1 MQADKLKSSTNK
13 SLFASGVKIHF
24 VGIGGVGMS
33 GLAELL
39 HSSGSTVTGSDL
51 TENNYTK
58 RLKQIGVTVYQGHKP
73 EHLGSAEIIVQSSAV
88 PEDNIEILTAKKQNL
103 PVIKRPEALAEVM
116 RLKRELVVAGT
127 HGKTTTTHLLSSI
140 LIHSKKDPTVVI
152 GGKSQVF
159 NSTARLGKGEW
170 FVAESDESDG
180 GFKHLSPEIAVL
192 TNIDTD
198 HLDYYGSFEKLKD
211 SFLNFI
217 LKVPFY
223 GTIIA
228 WGDQE
233 TVRNLL
239 SNIKQKIIFYGFNE
253 DNHFRMKK
261 LKEQQYELFVD
272 NNKVGIFTS
281 PLPGKMN
288 ALNALAAC
296 ATAMTMGI
304 SFEECQKCFQNFR
317 GVDRR
322 FQKKGDWK
330 DVEIYDDYAHHPVE
344 IESVLSAFREKFGNN
359 KRLVVLF
366 EPHRFTRTQFCWSDF
381 LKCFKEAD
389 QVFLLNIYPA
399 SEPPINGI
407 TSQQLAKEINQH
419 TPCTYCPEE
428 DTLSILSKFLTEKDI
443 LITMGAGSVYK
454 YGETLLNRTGSYK
467 LKNLLRTFQN
477 SAF

>member
-1 MQADKLKSSTNK
+1 MKPTNVLKISSANK
-13 SLFASGVKIHF
+13 PLFAAGVKIHF

-58 RLKQIGVTVYQGHKP
+58 RLKQIGITVYQGHKP
-73 EHLGSAEIIVQSSAV
+73 EHIGSAEIIVQSSAV

-103 PVIKRPEALAEVM
+103 SVIKRPEALAEVM
-116 RLKRELVVAGT
+116 RLKRGLVIAGT

-140 LIHSKKDPTVVI
+140 LIHSEKDPTVVI
-152 GGKSQVF
+152 GGKSQLF

-180 GFKHLSPEIAVL
+180 GFKYLSPEIAVL
-192 TNIDTD
+192 TNIDND
-198 HLDYYGSFEKLKD
+198 HLDYYGSFEKLKTA
-211 SFLNFI
+211 FLNFI

-223 GTIIA
+223 GSVIA

-233 TVRNLL
+233 IIKDLL
-239 SNIKQKIIFYGFNE
+239 SGIKQKVIFYGFKDN
-253 DNHFRMKK
+253 NHFKIKK
-261 LKEQQYELFVD
+261 LKGQQYELFV
-272 NNKVGIFTS
+272 NNNTVGAFTS
-281 PLPGKMN
+281 PLPGEMN

-296 ATAMTMGI
+296 TAAMTMGL
-304 SFEECQKCFQNFR
+304 SFEKCQSCFQNFQ

-330 DVEIYDDYAHHPVE
+330 GVEVYDDYAHHPVE
-344 IESVLSAFREKFGNN
+344 IEAILSAFREKFGNS

-366 EPHRFTRTQFCWSDF
+366 EPHRFSRTLACWSHF
-381 LKCFKEAD
+381 LKCFNQAD
-389 QVFLLNIYPA
+389 QVFLLDIYPA
-399 SEPPINGI
+399 SEPPIAGI
-407 TSQQLAKEINQH
+407 NSQRLAEEINQQV
-419 TPCTYCPEE
+419 PCTYCPAQ
-428 DTLSILSKFLTEKDI
+428 DILFILSKSLKEKDI

-454 YGETLLNRTGSYK
+454 YGETLLNSK
-467 LKNLLRTFQN
+467 SFEVCSVLDK
-477 SAF
+477 

>member
-1 MQADKLKSSTNK
+1 MNRPNIFKLSTTTK
-13 SLFASGVKIHF
+13 SLFTAGVKIHF

-58 RLKQIGVTVYQGHKP
+58 RLKQIGITVYQGHKP
-73 EHLGSAEIIVQSSAV
+73 EHLGSAEIIVQSNAV

-152 GGKSQVF
+152 GGRSQVF

-192 TNIDTD
+192 TNIDKD
-198 HLDYYGSFEKLKD
+198 HLDYYGSFENLKTG
-211 SFLNFI
+211 FLNFI

-223 GTIIA
+223 GSVIA
-228 WGDQE
+228 WGDQKI
-233 TVRNLL
+233 VKDLL
-239 SNIKQKIIFYGFNE
+239 SGIKQKVIFYGFNE
-253 DNHFRMKK
+253 DNHFKIKK
-261 LKEQQYELFVD
+261 LKEQQYEVFVK
-272 NNKVGIFTS
+272 NCKVGILTS
-281 PLPGKMN
+281 PLPGEIN
-288 ALNALAAC
+288 ALNAIAAC
-296 ATAMTMGI
+296 AAAMAIGI
-304 SFEECQKCFQNFR
+304 SFEECQKCFQNFQ

-322 FQKKGDWK
+322 FQKKGNWNG
-330 DVEIYDDYAHHPVE
+330 VEIYDDYAHHPVE
-344 IESVLSAFREKFGNN
+344 VVAALSAFREKFGNN
-359 KRLVVLF
+359 KKLVALF
-366 EPHRFTRTQFCWSDF
+366 EPHRFSRTQSCWLDF
-381 LKCFKEAD
+381 SKCFKEAD
-389 QVFLLNIYPA
+389 QVFLLEIYPA
-399 SEPPINGI
+399 SEQPIKGI
-407 TSQQLAKEINQH
+407 TSQRLAKEINQH
-419 TPCTYCPEE
+419 TPCTYCPAE
-428 DTLSILSKFLTEKDI
+428 DTLSVLSKFLKEQDV

-454 YGETLLNRTGSYK
+454 YGEALLQS
-467 LKNLLRTFQN
+467 
-477 SAF
+477 S

>member
-1 MQADKLKSSTNK
+1 MDKPHTYKPSINNK

-58 RLKQIGVTVYQGHKP
+58 RLKQIGITVHQGHKP
-73 EHLGSAEIIVQSSAV
+73 EHIGSAEIIVQSSAV
-88 PEDNIEILTAKKQNL
+88 AEDNIEILSAKKQNL

-116 RLKRELVVAGT
+116 RLKRELVIAGT

-159 NSTARLGKGEW
+159 NSTARMGKGEW

-180 GFKHLSPEIAVL
+180 GFKHLSPEIAIL

-198 HLDYYGSFEKLKD
+198 HLDYYGSFEKLKEG
-211 SFLNFI
+211 FLNFI

-223 GTIIA
+223 GSIIA
-228 WGDQE
+228 WGDQKI
-233 TVRNLL
+233 VRDLL
-239 SNIKQKIIFYGFNE
+239 SGIKQKVIFYGFNE
-253 DNHFRMKK
+253 DNHFKIKK
-261 LKEQQYELFVD
+261 LKEQKYELFVD
-272 NNKVGIFTS
+272 NNKVGVFTS
-281 PLPGKMN
+281 PLPGEMN

-296 ATAMTMGI
+296 ATAMIMGI

-322 FQKKGDWK
+322 FQKKGNWNG
-330 DVEIYDDYAHHPVE
+330 VEVYDDYAHHPVE
-344 IESVLSAFREKFGNN
+344 IEAALSAFREKFGNN

-366 EPHRFTRTQFCWSDF
+366 EPHRFSRTQSCWSDF
-381 LKCFKEAD
+381 SKCFKEVN
-389 QVFLLNIYPA
+389 QVFLLEIYPA
-399 SEPPINGI
+399 SEQPIEDI
-407 TSQQLAKEINQH
+407 TSQRLAKEINQH
-419 TPCTYCPEE
+419 TPCTYCPAE
-428 DTLSILSKFLTEKDI
+428 DTLSVLSKFLKEQDI

-454 YGETLLNRTGSYK
+454 YGEALLQS
-467 LKNLLRTFQN
+467 
-477 SAF
+477 S

>member
-1 MQADKLKSSTNK
+1 MRANTFKLSTTTK
-13 SLFASGVKIHF
+13 PLFAASVKIHF

-51 TENNYTK
+51 TENNYTN

-73 EHLGSAEIIVQSSAV
+73 EHIGSAEIIVQSNAV
-88 PEDNIEILTAKKQNL
+88 PENNIEILTAKKQNL

-192 TNIDTD
+192 TNIDKD
-198 HLDYYGSFEKLKD
+198 HLDYYGSFEKLKEG
-211 SFLNFI
+211 FLNFI

-223 GTIIA
+223 GSIIA
-228 WGDQE
+228 WGDQK
-233 TVRNLL
+233 TVRDLL
-239 SNIKQKIIFYGFNE
+239 SNIKQKVIFYGFNE
-253 DNHFRMKK
+253 DNHFKIKK
-261 LKEQQYELFVD
+261 LKQQKYELSVD
-272 NNKVGIFTS
+272 NNKVGTFTS
-281 PLPGKMN
+281 PLPGEMN

-304 SFEECQKCFQNFR
+304 SFEECQKCFQNFQ

-330 DVEIYDDYAHHPVE
+330 GAEIYDDYAHHPVE
-344 IESVLSAFREKFGNN
+344 IEAVLSAFREKFGDN
-359 KRLVVLF
+359 KKLVVLF
-366 EPHRFTRTQFCWSDF
+366 EPHRFSRTQSCWSDF
-381 LKCFKEAD
+381 LKCFNKAN
-389 QVFLLNIYPA
+389 QVLLLPIYPA
-399 SEPPINGI
+399 SEQPIEGI
-407 TSQQLAKEINQH
+407 TSQRLSEEVNQH
-419 TPCTYCPEE
+419 TPCTHCPAEE
-428 DTLSILSKFLTEKDI
+428 TLSVLSNSLKEKDI

-454 YGETLLNRTGSYK
+454 YGEALLQS
-467 LKNLLRTFQN
+467 
-477 SAF
+477 S